1 MWPGAAALAGAGL
14 MVLTPPFFY
23 SCPSAPGHSG
33 QVAEPEFE
41 PRVYAERARCER
53 SEPGLFNKESSILG
67 EHRHL
72 GEGRQPRHR
81 GVLATSWG
89 LSRVPQDVRPHPWPL
104 PTGGQQHPFPALSPS
119 WPMSWGQG
127 EEPHLVENHRS

>member
-53 SEPGLFNKESSILG
+53 SEPGLFDKESSILG
-67 EHRHL
+67 EHQHL
-72 GEGRQPRHR
+72 GEGRQPQHR
-81 GVLATSWG
+81 GVSRRMCGRIPG
-89 LSRVPQDVRPHPWPL
+89 LYPLEASSTPSLPSVPRGPCPGDR
-104 PTGGQQHPFPALSPS
+104 A
-119 WPMSWGQG
+119 
-127 EEPHLVENHRS
+127 RSHTWLRIIVLESLTFKFL